1 MANMLLCCSF
11 INNNNINFK
20 NMNNFTN
27 TIELEYKGFIL
38 EVIYDWRKGNAGDYF
53 NSPEP
58 NEIDIKKVE
67 LLYYIT
73 EENNVIDINKNIT
86 NKIDSTWEEKIIEE
100 IEYDV
105 DNFT

>member
-1 MANMLLCCSF
+1 M
-11 INNNNINFK
+11 NNIS
-20 NMNNFTN
+20 N
-27 TIELEYKGFIL
+27 TIEVEYECFLL
-38 EVIYDWRKGNAGDYF
+38 EVDYDWRKGNAGDYF

-86 NKIDSTWEEKIIEE
+86 DKIDSTWEEKIIEE
-100 IEYDV
+100 IENDV

>member
-1 MANMLLCCSF
+1 
-11 INNNNINFK
+11 
-20 NMNNFTN
+20 MNNFTN
-27 TIELEYKGFIL
+27 TIEVEYKGFIL
-38 EVIYDWRKGNAGDYF
+38 KVIYDWRKGNAGDYF